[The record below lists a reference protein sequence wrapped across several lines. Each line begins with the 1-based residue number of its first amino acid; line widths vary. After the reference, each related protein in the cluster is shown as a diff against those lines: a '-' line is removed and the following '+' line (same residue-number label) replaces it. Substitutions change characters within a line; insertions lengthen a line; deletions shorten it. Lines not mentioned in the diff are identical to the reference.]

1 MSNKTLP
8 LIKSDDFHPNIEE
21 RRPTFQTV
29 PQSDKKR
36 GIYLSRCGGKNLSVF
51 GNFL

>member
-8 LIKSDDFHPNIEE
+8 LLKSDDFHPNIEE
-21 RRPTFQTV
+21 RRMMFQTV

-36 GIYLSRCGGKNLSVF
+36 EIYLSRRGVENLSVF